1 MSTTAERLIAT
12 GHKPH
17 LDDDGEIDIFAID
30 FGHHNGP
37 ACSVCAE
44 GRCQHCDDGSP
55 FEPCPGEEEVGE
67 TSADEVK
74 KMRGKFIACKGAD
87 VDECHVY

>member
-1 MSTTAERLIAT
+1 MSTTAERLIAA

-55 FEPCPGEEEVGE
+55 FEPCPGEEEVVRRAKE
-67 TSADEVK
+67 KRRAQFDNLKAEFEPS
-74 KMRGKFIACKGAD
+74 
-87 VDECHVY
+87 